1 MHLTQKSCLA
11 HHILVPEFY
20 DQPVDQIL
28 KIFQSN
34 LPSVCPSSAGN
45 LIARVEKILHY
56 PLTAQEKM
64 QKVQATVLSY
74 PQFLKNSLLSSDS
87 SKNSLEFFH
96 LLSNFENPSLIKS
109 ILRNTSAET
118 LELFLTLYENDLFYK
133 LLQNED
139 PECIRL
145 IPPFLFTKIL
155 SFSLLEHPTRTISC
169 LDTKKIL
176 SWDFLFT
183 PSGIKNGLVLIA
195 ELCRTQIGKK
205 IAEEIFLSHKEAL
218 LIGFFETIID
228 DKDPFTLG
236 ELDLVER
243 YYVDPFEPSLAKILQ
258 FLNTT
263 VRGRQAICGT
273 ENSWTPAQQTTFIG
287 ELEIPFVVA
296 ILKAKNF
303 LRAIQKLYPQNQSIL
318 NNFAIK
324 LFHRLASENTAL
336 DHLCSLTPHG
346 ITLLASLLFHKIIPI
361 DLCHHYFPFLKEE
374 LEDLVFLSGEHYT
387 LQQCQRTLKTPFLE
401 SPPFAKWAMER
412 SRFIQLGDL
421 PVPAEQIF
429 SLYFEI
435 NLSTLS
441 ILPPVKLRE
450 CYLCIG
456 PKIALIATD
465 RRLDT
470 NTQSLFNLAF
480 GNPTFNDYLTTF
492 YFSVFFPN
500 KNEPAIFRPQMAE
513 HLHWIPTDFFFYG
526 MARPVLRNY
535 IVGMAMHLQTEK
547 KRALFPLLKENELY
561 NLIAREELEEVKQIL
576 SFLHPDQLCVV
587 DEYLHAFFQRFDLKK
602 SAMELESLQSLRNS
616 LDSFRGIY
624 PFPAIESRLIEIE
637 ELISRKT
644 QEIMRDDLEQK
655 ECCPITLLPPVH
667 PVQIDLGGGRVEKEI
682 YDRAA
687 LTRWIAEKGSSPL
700 TRAPVTMDQ
709 IRSVPTDT
717 ENSCADTYNPF
728 RILTILFLKCYRLR
742 LGMTNR

>member
-34 LPSVCPSSAGN
+34 LSSVCPLSAGN
-45 LIARVEKILHY
+45 LIARLKKILHY
-56 PLTAQEKM
+56 PLTAREKM
-64 QKVQATVLSY
+64 QKVQTIVLSY
-74 PQFLKNSLLSSDS
+74 PQFLKNSLLSLSS
-87 SKNSLEFFH
+87 SKDSMKLFH
-96 LLSNFENPSLIKS
+96 LLSNFENRHLIKT
-109 ILRNTSAET
+109 ILWNTSVET
-118 LELFLTLYENDLFYK
+118 LEIFLTLDENDFFYK

-139 PECIRL
+139 AELIRL
-145 IPPFLFTKIL
+145 IPLFLFTKIL
-155 SFSLLEHPTRTISC
+155 SFSLLKNPTRTISC
-169 LDTKKIL
+169 LNTKKIL
-176 SWDFLFT
+176 SMDFLFT
-183 PSGIKNGLVLIA
+183 PSGIKNGLLLIA
-195 ELCRTQIGKK
+195 ELCRTQIGKE

-218 LIGFFETIID
+218 LIGFFETTID
-228 DKDPFTLG
+228 DKDPFTMS

-243 YYVDPFEPSLAKILQ
+243 YYISVFEPSLAKILQ
-258 FLNTT
+258 SLDLA
-263 VRGRQAICGT
+263 VRNRQGICRT
-273 ENSWTPAQQTTFIG
+273 ETIWTLAQETAFIG
-287 ELEIPFVVA
+287 ELEIPFIVA

-303 LRAIQKLYPQNQSIL
+303 LRAVQQQNPNNQSIL

-324 LFHRLASENTAL
+324 LFHRLALENTAL
-336 DHLCSLTPHG
+336 DHLCSLTPYG
-346 ITLLASLLFHKIIPI
+346 ISLLASLLFHKIIPK

-374 LEDLVFLSGEHYT
+374 LEDLTFLSGEHYT

-401 SPPFAKWAMER
+401 SPPIAKWAIER
-412 SRFIQLGDL
+412 GRFIQIGDL

-435 NLSTLS
+435 NPATLS

-450 CYLCIG
+450 CFLCIG
-456 PKIALIATD
+456 PKIALFATD

-470 NTQSLFNLAF
+470 NTQSLLNLDF
-480 GNPTFNDYLTTF
+480 ENPTFNDYLTTF
-492 YFSVFFPN
+492 YFSVYFPN
-500 KNEPAIFRPQMAE
+500 KNKPAIFRPQMAE

-561 NLIAREELEEVKQIL
+561 NLIAVEELEEVKQIL

-587 DEYLHAFFQRFDLKK
+587 DEYLHGFFQRFDLKK

-616 LDSFRGIY
+616 LNSFRGIY
-624 PFPAIESRLIEIE
+624 PFPTFESRLIEIE

-644 QEIMRDDLEQK
+644 QEILRDDLEQK
-655 ECCPITLLPPVH
+655 ECCPITLLPPVQ

-682 YDRAA
+682 YDRSA
-687 LTRWIAEKGSSPL
+687 LTRWIAEHGSSPL

-709 IRSVPTDT
+709 IRSIPTDT
-717 ENSCADTYNPF
+717 ENSCTDTYNPF
-728 RILTILFLKCYRLR
+728 RILTILFLNCYRLR
-742 LGMTNR
+742 LGMTTR